1 MNAFYISPAD
11 KEDIM
16 KSFTTLKNY
25 FSKTELILWSTS
37 VVLIL
42 IAFCLFDRT
51 SYMTLWTSLIGVTS
65 LIFCAKG
72 NPMGQLL
79 MVLFSLLYG
88 MISLNVSYYG
98 EMITY
103 LGMTMP
109 MAVFSLITWLKNP
122 FNGNR
127 SEVEI
132 YHIKRHDIVLCPF

>member
-88 MISLNVSYYG
+88 MIAGIGGLRGSSFFHVEQNVFRNIQRRIFFREGFIYG
-98 EMITY
+98 DCQKKE
-103 LGMTMP
+103 
-109 MAVFSLITWLKNP
+109 K
-122 FNGNR
+122 
-127 SEVEI
+127 
-132 YHIKRHDIVLCPF
+132 

>member
-1 MNAFYISPAD
+1 
-11 KEDIM
+11 M

-132 YHIKRHDIVLCPF
+132 YLSNGMILCLCPF

>member
-1 MNAFYISPAD
+1 
-11 KEDIM
+11 M

-132 YHIKRHDIVLCPF
+132 YHVKTDISTISCRLIW